1 MQHVSRITSM
11 TLPTDTTSFHGF
23 GFFRQEKD
31 YRTYQ
36 PGEIIFAE
44 GELGDFMYV
53 VIEGSVNV
61 TLEGHAINALQPG
74 NLFGEMALLDNQPRS
89 ATATAV
95 TECRLLPLDQRRF
108 KALIQQEPEFA
119 LQVLT
124 IMAERLR
131 RFMDEEVQRQRL
143 EQELRIGRQIQ
154 RSLLPRQ
161 LPERPGWEF
170 AAFYQ
175 AARQIGGDLYDFI
188 PAHDDPDKLHL
199 VIADVTGKG
208 VPAALFMAFS
218 RTVMRAESR
227 SSRSPASVLQ
237 QTNHAIV
244 HDMGSRLFL
253 SAFFGTLDT
262 RTGQLRYAIG
272 GHDWPLWF
280 QAKSGQVN
288 RLDTTGLLLGVLP
301 DILLPEGEMELAEN
315 DVLVLYTD
323 GVTEASNKNKEMFG
337 EERLAAA
344 IKAIAHCSAQE
355 IVDRIAAAVAHITGD
370 TPPNDDLTLM
380 VIKRVS

>member
-1 MQHVSRITSM
+1 MSS
-11 TLPTDTTSFHGF
+11 
-23 GFFRQEKD
+23 
-31 YRTYQ
+31 
-36 PGEIIFAE
+36 E
-44 GELGDFMYV
+44 GEPGDFMYV
-53 VIEGSVNV
+53 VIEGMVNV
-61 TLEGHAINALQPG
+61 TLEGHAINFLQPG
-74 NLFGEMALLDNQPRS
+74 NLFGEMALMDNQPRS

-131 RFMDEEVQRQRL
+131 RFMDEEVKRQRL

-170 AAFYQ
+170 AALYQ
-175 AARQIGGDLYDFI
+175 AARQIGGDLYDVI
-188 PAHDDPDKLHL
+188 LVADNPDVLHL

-218 RTVMRAESR
+218 RTILRAESR
-227 SSRSPASVLQ
+227 TNRSPSAVLHQ
-237 QTNHAIV
+237 ANHAV
-244 HDMGSRLFL
+244 VQDMGSRLFL
-253 SAFFGTLDT
+253 SAFFATLDT
-262 RTGQLRYAIG
+262 HQGRLRYANA

-280 QAKSGQVN
+280 RAVTGQVEP
-288 RLDTTGLLLGVLP
+288 LKVSGLLLGVLP
-301 DILLPEGEMELAEN
+301 DVAPPEAEIELAVG

-323 GVTEASNKNKEMFG
+323 GVTEARDKRGEMFG

-344 IKAIAHCSAQE
+344 IKATAHCSAQE
-355 IVDRIAAAVAHITGD
+355 IVDRIAAAVAHITGN
-370 TPPNDDLTLM
+370 TPQSDDLTLM
-380 VIKRVS
+380 VIKRSG

>member
-1 MQHVSRITSM
+1 MSTTQ
-11 TLPTDTTSFHGF
+11 PTDQTTFHGF
-23 GFFRQEKD
+23 SFLHQAKD
-31 YRTYQ
+31 YRLYQ

-44 GELGDFMYV
+44 GEPGDFMYV
-53 VIEGSVNV
+53 VIEGTVNV
-61 TLEGHAINALQPG
+61 TLEGHALNFLQPG
-74 NLFGEMALLDNQPRS
+74 NLFGEMALMDNQPRS

-95 TECRLLPLDQRRF
+95 TACRLLPLDQTRF
-108 KALIQQEPEFA
+108 KDLIQQEPDFA

-124 IMAERLR
+124 IMTERLR
-131 RFMDEEVQRQRL
+131 RFMEEEVKRQKL

-154 RSLLPRQ
+154 RSLLPAQ
-161 LPERPGWEF
+161 NPERPGWEF
-170 AAFYQ
+170 ASLYR

-218 RTVMRAESR
+218 RTVMRTESR
-227 SSRSPASVLQ
+227 SSRSPAAVLHQ
-237 QTNHAIV
+237 MNQAIV

-262 RTGQLRYAIG
+262 RTGHVRYAIG

-280 QAKSGQVN
+280 QASSGRVR
-288 RLDTTGLLLGVLP
+288 RLDISGILLGVLP
-301 DILLPEGEMELAEN
+301 HIRLPEGEIELAEN

-323 GVTEASNKNKEMFG
+323 GVTEASGRDKEMFS

-344 IKAIAHCSAQE
+344 IKATAHCPAQE
-355 IVDRIAAAVAHITGD
+355 IVDRIAAAVTHITGN
-370 TPPNDDLTLM
+370 TPQNDDLTLV
-380 VIKRVS
+380 VIKRVH

>member
-1 MQHVSRITSM
+1 M

-44 GELGDFMYV
+44 GEPGDFMYV
-53 VIEGSVNV
+53 VMEGTVNV
-61 TLEGHAINALQPG
+61 TLQGHALNFLQSG
-74 NLFGEMALLDNQPRS
+74 NLFGEMALMDNRPRS

-161 LPERPGWEF
+161 LPERSGWEF

-175 AARQIGGDLYDFI
+175 SARQIGGDLYDVI
-188 PAHDDPDKLHL
+188 LVADNPDILHL

-218 RTVMRAESR
+218 RTILRTESR
-227 SSRSPASVLQ
+227 TNPSPSAVLHQ
-237 QTNHAIV
+237 ANHAV
-244 HDMGSRLFL
+244 VQDMGSRLFL
-253 SAFFGTLDT
+253 SAFFATLDT
-262 RTGQLRYAIG
+262 RQGRLCYANA

-280 QAKSGQVN
+280 RAATGQVEP
-288 RLDTTGLLLGVLP
+288 LAVSGLLLGVLP
-301 DILLPEGEMELAEN
+301 HVTPPEAEIDLAVG

-323 GVTEASNKNKEMFG
+323 GVTEARDKRGEMFG
-337 EERLAAA
+337 EDRLAAA

-380 VIKRVS
+380 VIKRSG